1 MYTYRNGLRTLTGI
15 LCIAVTIFIFTSF
28 ANADDEV
35 QYKSYDLKGYSGS
48 VEVDQSVQDKIQDKA
63 IKEIARET
71 KSKTIR
77 ITAMENLSE
86 ENLQASEEEALYVY
100 TDKGLTHIQVDKG
113 CVGKISLK
121 EVKEMIHENEGSFVR
136 VYDVGTQEES
146 ASFLSE
152 HKGIL
157 ATIGIAVLLILLWL
171 LYERKKRRAA

>member
-35 QYKSYDLKGYSGS
+35 QYKSYDLKGYTGS
-48 VEVDQSVQDKIQDKA
+48 VEVDQSVRDKIQDKA
-63 IKEIARET
+63 IKEIAGET

-157 ATIGIAVLLILLWL
+157 ATIGIAVLLILLL

>member
-1 MYTYRNGLRTLTGI
+1 MYTYRNGLRTLIGI

-35 QYKSYDLKGYSGS
+35 QYKSYDLKGYTGS

-63 IKEIARET
+63 IKEIAGET
-71 KSKTIR
+71 KSKIIR

-86 ENLQASEEEALYVY
+86 ENLLASEEEALYVY

-113 CVGKISLK
+113 CIGKISLK

-171 LYERKKRRAA
+171 LYERKKGRAA

>member
-1 MYTYRNGLRTLTGI
+1 MCTYRNGLRMLTGI
-15 LCIAVTIFIFTSF
+15 LCIVVTIFIFTSF

-35 QYKSYDLKGYSGS
+35 QYKSYDLKGYTGS
-48 VEVDQSVQDKIQDKA
+48 IEVDQSVRDKIQDKA
-63 IKEIARET
+63 IKEIAGET
-71 KSKTIR
+71 KSKTLR

-86 ENLQASEEEALYVY
+86 ENLLASEEEALYVY

-146 ASFLSE
+146 TSFLSE

-157 ATIGIAVLLILLWL
+157 ATIGIAVLLILLCL

>member
-35 QYKSYDLKGYSGS
+35 QYKSYDLKGYTGS
-48 VEVDQSVQDKIQDKA
+48 VEVDQSVRDKIQDKA
-63 IKEIARET
+63 IKEIAGET

-77 ITAMENLSE
+77 ITAMENL
-86 ENLQASEEEALYVY
+86 LASEEEALYVY

-121 EVKEMIHENEGSFVR
+121 EVKEMIHESEGSFVR

-171 LYERKKRRAA
+171 LYERKKRRTA